1 MKNKIAI
8 ALVGIFLVSGTA
20 GVRADSVKP
29 ETETTEIK
37 GGEVS
42 GRNFNNWP
50 ESTIYKE
57 DTSIEKIATID
68 GTYDDFSILGAPDPV
83 KVGKFEEDDFVY
95 GLITTEGDNLTEVEY
110 SQLEERDGW
119 IFAEKADTS
128 KQGILAMNGEEV
140 IPFEYDHIDVVSS
153 DWILCYAGG
162 SIQNYQYDYNC
173 DSVMVY
179 RMEENQSI
187 SAEIVGKQKFFMVND
202 GYLYLRDDTK
212 KEVAAYDKNLN
223 VVGTA
228 SAGDVGKLL
237 EETSSNDRRDILNEA
252 GYTQWSY
259 PLGVNDFADSFLM
272 VTKSEEDPYLWG
284 LINEENELILPME
297 YEQDQIMDNDS
308 NVNVGYFWM
317 VKDGKLG
324 CVRKDGEITL
334 KPDKYPA
341 ESTRIDYDINDK
353 DKEGV
358 KYLKALAFAY
368 CESDSS
374 YSLIAADGTKTTG
387 LRDNIYSIDGEGKL
401 WKTEI
406 NGKHFLMDWHGN
418 FLFESDDSFE
428 AAGING
434 NYFYINN
441 GSSYDIY
448 SID

>member
-8 ALVGIFLVSGTA
+8 ALVGVLLLSGTA
-20 GVRADSVKP
+20 GVRADSAKP

-83 KVGKFEEDDFVY
+83 KVGNFDEDDFVY
-95 GLITTEGDNLTEVEY
+95 GLITAEGDGLTEMEY

-173 DSVMVY
+173 DSVRVY

-187 SAEIVGKQKFFMVND
+187 SAEIMGKQKFFMVND
-202 GYLYLRDDTK
+202 EYLYLRDDMK

-223 VVGTA
+223 IAGTA
-228 SAGDVGKLL
+228 EAGDVAK
-237 EETSSNDRRDILNEA
+237 DRGDTLNEA

-259 PLGVNDFADSFLM
+259 PLGVDDFADSFLM

-284 LINEENELILPME
+284 LINKENEMILPME
-297 YEQDQIMDNDS
+297 YEQDQIMDDAS
-308 NVNVGYFWM
+308 NVNAGYFWM

-334 KPDKYPA
+334 EPDKYPA

-358 KYLKALAFAY
+358 KHLGALAFAY

-387 LRDNIYSIDGEGKL
+387 LGDSTYNIDGEGKI
-401 WKTEI
+401 WQTEMD
-406 NGKHFLMDWHGN
+406 GKQCLIDWHGN
-418 FLFESDDSFE
+418 VLFESDDSFE

-434 NYFYINN
+434 NYFYISN